1 MKEFNIQ
8 KAREGHP
15 VCTRDGR
22 KARIV
27 CTDYKS
33 IGADR
38 PILALIE
45 QENDTEEVVAFKN
58 NGSFG
63 ALGISDYDLM
73 MATTKH
79 EGWVNIYRDGGWFG
93 TSVKVYQTKEGAI
106 KEAVN
111 DKTYIG
117 TTKIEFEE

>member
-22 KARIV
+22 KARII
-27 CTDYKS
+27 CF
-33 IGADR
+33 DR
-38 PILALIE
+38 KHKEDKFPIVALVTLP
-45 QENDTEEVVAFKN
+45 DTETELVELYN
-58 NGSFG
+58 TE
-63 ALGISDYDLM
+63 GITYNYTRDYDLM
-73 MATTKH
+73 MASVKH

-93 TSVKVYQTKEGAI
+93 TSVKVYQTKEVAI
-106 KEAVN
+106 KKALN

-117 TTKIEFEE
+117 TTK